1 MVEDEGVLRVL
12 AALRP
17 LGPLAVVLLL
27 SGCALTGTAT
37 AGDATATA
45 ISAPASFAVD
55 RSSAPPLPPAA
66 ETDVITVVV
75 VGDSITAGTGPTDRA
90 DTPGPQS
97 WLNGAWGA
105 PLEFR
110 GGWAVPGATTEQMQ
124 AGAAGLAADVL
135 VLLGGTN
142 DLATGVGWPASQ
154 EHLLG
159 VVAAVAVG
167 HVVLS
172 AIPPSNS
179 FPAPAL
185 DYNAQLAAL
194 ALQQGW
200 EFVDPWTAVNQAGS
214 FAPGTSPDG
223 VHPTPEVAAQAGGVI
238 RASLLN

>member
-1 MVEDEGVLRVL
+1 MIRVL
-12 AALRP
+12 PALRP
-17 LGPLAVVLLL
+17 LGLLAVLLLL

-37 AGDATATA
+37 AGNAAVPAVPATA
-45 ISAPASFAVD
+45 SPAAD
-55 RSSAPPLPPAA
+55 RSSAPPLPPATA
-66 ETDVITVVV
+66 TDVVTVVV

-97 WLNGAWGA
+97 WQHGFWGA

-110 GGWAVPGATTEQMQ
+110 GGWAVPGATTEQMR

-159 VVAAVAVG
+159 VVAAVGEG

-172 AIPPSNS
+172 AIPPSDF
-179 FPAPAL
+179 FPALVL
-185 DYNAQLAAL
+185 DFNARLTAL
-194 ALQQGW
+194 AQQQGW
-200 EFVDPWTAVNQAGS
+200 EFVDPWVAVSQGGA

-223 VHPTPEVAAQAGGVI
+223 IHPTPEVAAQAGAVI
-238 RASLLN
+238 RAAVLT